1 MGELLMSYSIVVLIF
16 IFSFFLGSVPTAF
29 FVVKLITGKDLRKV
43 GSGNIGGTNASR
55 AADNKTQKYL
65 IYIITAV
72 GDILKGLVPVL
83 IAVGV
88 FKNKDITIDNNL
100 VYTITALLA
109 ILGHDTMPFIKKGQG
124 KGVATTFGAFVAIAP
139 IPSYIA
145 LATFFILR
153 LFTPIASRR
162 SIAAGIIMAIVAIL
176 LKYPLTIAIG
186 TVISS
191 VLVVFTHKENIKR
204 IMRGQE

>member
-88 FKNKDITIDNNL
+88 FKNKDITIHKNL

-162 SIAAGIIMAIVAIL
+162 SIAAGIIMAIAAIL

>member
-1 MGELLMSYSIVVLIF
+1 MSYLMVILIF
-16 IFSFFLGSVPTAF
+16 VFSFFLGSIPTAF

-65 IYIITAV
+65 IYVITAV

-88 FKNKDITIDNNL
+88 FENKDIAIDKNL
-100 VYTITALLA
+100 IYTVAALLA

-139 IPSYIA
+139 IPAYIGF
-145 LATFFILR
+145 ATFFILR
-153 LFTPIASRR
+153 LFTPVASRR
-162 SIAAGIIMAIVAIL
+162 SIAGGIIIAISAIL
-176 LKYPLTIAIG
+176 LKSPLPIAIG
-186 TVISS
+186 TVISAI
-191 VLVVFTHKENIKR
+191 LVVYTHRENIKK

>member
-1 MGELLMSYSIVVLIF
+1 MSYLMFILIF
-16 IFSFFLGSVPTAF
+16 IFSFLLGSVPTAF

-65 IYIITAV
+65 IYTITAI

-83 IAVGV
+83 IAVGI
-88 FKNKDITIDNNL
+88 FKNKDITIDKDL
-100 VYTITALLA
+100 IYTVTALLA

-139 IPSYIA
+139 IPAYIGFV
-145 LATFFILR
+145 TFFILR
-153 LFTPIASRR
+153 LLTPVASRR
-162 SIAAGIIMAIVAIL
+162 SIAGGIIIAIAAIVL
-176 LKYPLTIAIG
+176 NYPLPIGIG
-186 TVISS
+186 TVISAI
-191 VLVVFTHKENIKR
+191 LVVFTHRENIKR
-204 IMRGQE
+204 IIRGQE

>member
-1 MGELLMSYSIVVLIF
+1 MNYSIVVLIF

-88 FKNKDITIDNNL
+88 FKNKDIKIDKNL
-100 VYTITALLA
+100 IYTITALLA

-139 IPSYIA
+139 IPAYIGF
-145 LATFFILR
+145 ATFFTLR
-153 LFTPIASRR
+153 LFTPVASRR
-162 SIAAGIIMAIVAIL
+162 SIAGGIIIAIAAIL
-176 LKYPLTIAIG
+176 LKYPMSIAIG